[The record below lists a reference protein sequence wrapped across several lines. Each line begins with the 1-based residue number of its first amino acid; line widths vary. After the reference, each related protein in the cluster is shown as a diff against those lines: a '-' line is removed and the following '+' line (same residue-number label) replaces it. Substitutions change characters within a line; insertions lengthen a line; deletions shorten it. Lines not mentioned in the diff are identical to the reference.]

1 MSKRKILC
9 PKCKHWQYSQVECEV
24 CGIIFEKY
32 KAYKERQQQLQ
43 EQAAEQNKTA
53 SFRNR
58 AAIFIAA
65 LLLIGATAATTYY
78 FAEPSPSVN
87 ATKSTRVA
95 QTAPEQSQKVNIV
108 VRKADS
114 FNNVD
119 SARSTDTPLDPKEA
133 IANALKATVKIQ
145 TEWGIGSGF
154 FISDNFIVTNRHVVQ
169 AEKGDFTEER
179 RQIDNFKRLVAL
191 EKQKIRDLTA
201 KMNSMPQGPSR
212 KQLAI
217 IIKEHKRQLAEFIPQ
232 LKQREKELKAKENAV
247 RTTATITVFMS
258 DGTEYTGYLSEIS
271 DNYDLA
277 LISIS
282 NTEHGKIPLPP
293 AGDYL
298 KQGDKVYAIGSPVGL
313 QNTVTAG
320 IFSGYKQNTENQKKY
335 IQTDAAIN
343 PGNSGGPLIDERG
356 YVYGINTMILKNT
369 EGIGFAIPIEEVFND
384 FGSAI
389 Y

>member
-1 MSKRKILC
+1 
-9 PKCKHWQYSQVECEV
+9 
-24 CGIIFEKY
+24 
-32 KAYKERQQQLQ
+32 
-43 EQAAEQNKTA
+43 
-53 SFRNR
+53 
-58 AAIFIAA
+58 
-65 LLLIGATAATTYY
+65 
-78 FAEPSPSVN
+78 
-87 ATKSTRVA
+87 
-95 QTAPEQSQKVNIV
+95 
-108 VRKADS
+108 
-114 FNNVD
+114 
-119 SARSTDTPLDPKEA
+119 
-133 IANALKATVKIQ
+133 
-145 TEWGIGSGF
+145 
-154 FISDNFIVTNRHVVQ
+154 
-169 AEKGDFTEER
+169 
-179 RQIDNFKRLVAL
+179 
-191 EKQKIRDLTA
+191 
-201 KMNSMPQGPSR
+201 MPQGPSR

-247 RTTATITVFMS
+247 RTAATITVFMS

-320 IFSGYKQNTENQKKY
+320 IFSGYKQNNENQKKY